1 MNKYSAAYW
10 GTSFV
15 REMTRIELPNSDPKP
30 VAESPSDSTP
40 DTPVQKNNTLPHPT
54 VEELKGGQ
62 AELHL
67 KKDELRGTVLSENGT
82 VPPTPA
88 QNALAPHNSA

>member
-15 REMTRIELPNSDPKP
+15 REMTRIELPEQDTKP
-30 VAESPSDSTP
+30 VAESPSSDSSPVTP
-40 DTPVQKNNTLPHPT
+40 MQHSGDLPHPT
-54 VEELKGGQ
+54 VEQLKGGQ

-67 KKDELRGTVLSENGT
+67 KRDELRGSIIQDGT
-82 VPPTPA
+82 VPVTPA
-88 QNALAPHNSA
+88 GNALA